1 MYFKSDICFT
11 HFCGEFEKLKSSYSF
26 LKENILFW
34 LRSTHYPNSKGTEK
48 PNKCMLNHI
57 LTIIQMFLCIT
68 HDLFWTKGKFLKKK
82 ADYRTGHHTLDT
94 VQDFLIMLGIK
105 LLLHLLKISIF
116 SLNHVILRPTKIMNN
131 LLKDCKI
138 CTFKVISQHQKSTE
152 SFWFF
157 LWRILD

>member
-48 PNKCMLNHI
+48 PNKRMLNHI

-82 ADYRTGHHTLDT
+82 ADCRTQAIIHCSCKKKRPLK
-94 VQDFLIMLGIK
+94 K
-105 LLLHLLKISIF
+105 LLAFKKLVKNIQATGYNGKCTVF
-116 SLNHVILRPTKIMNN
+116 KKN
-131 LLKDCKI
+131 L
-138 CTFKVISQHQKSTE
+138 
-152 SFWFF
+152 FWAQ
-157 LWRILD
+157 IK